1 LVVSGFG
8 SVGIG
13 TTRPISPL
21 HVVGD
26 VRITGLSTTSGVLI
40 SGGIVTSALGSVGV
54 VTYYGDGSNLT
65 GNIPNAIQNIDVN
78 LIYYPLLSIS
88 TTGTISSISVSSN
101 SIVFNPGPNYLGIG
115 TTSPKANLDVLG
127 NAIFSGIVTAS
138 QFRGSSQIGISSGN
152 NYVGLTTLIKFVGSG
167 VTITSEYN
175 SVSGITTLTFGSVQ
189 GSQGTQGTQGTQ
201 GVSVQGVQGLAGSV
215 QGSQGTQG
223 TQGTQGVSVQG
234 VQGLAGSVQGSQGTQ
249 GTQGTQGVSVQG
261 VQGLAG
267 SVQGVQGPSGG
278 GSINV
283 VDNTTTNATYY
294 VGYSTISGG
303 TLSNLGI
310 SSTKLQFN
318 PSTGTLFATIFTSLS
333 DRTQKENI
341 IPIKNALNIVN
352 NMNGV
357 YYDWVDGH
365 NQSSV
370 GLIAQEVEKV
380 LPQVISTNDDGLKTI
395 SYGNIVAVL
404 IEAIKEQQIRIER
417 LEDRLNA

>member
-234 VQGLAGSVQGSQGTQ
+234 VQGLAGSVQG
-249 GTQGTQGVSVQG
+249 
-261 VQGLAG
+261 
-267 SVQGVQGPSGG
+267 VQGPSGG